1 MAYGQRQLINEMFG
15 RRWPRVGWH
24 VLAGYAASIMVR
36 TNLRVF
42 RVGQGAAVLTLALLG
57 LLDLAGGLVSGAGF
71 GKPLGVAEVV
81 SAVAAAAVFVPAHRQ
96 ATRALP
102 LAAIAVGAYAGLLT
116 AAEAATWTYT
126 RSWGLAET
134 AALLGVLLVTVRRGT
149 PRLAVA
155 AGVVVAG
162 AIVTQPLANVGV
174 LGSVTDTT
182 VILMLLLTLFAV
194 AAAVAGGF
202 LRFADLNRLRQLAA
216 LRAEQRTEFAR
227 DLHDFV
233 AHHVTGMVVL
243 AQGAQHITEREPAP
257 GVRTLEQI
265 ESAGVETMA
274 AMRGMVGML
283 REPVG
288 TRTDAARPM
297 APVAGIADVA
307 PLVERFTAAG
317 GPTARLVV
325 DGTVD
330 GLPVEVTS
338 SAYRVVMEALTNVRR
353 HAATATV
360 VDVSISRSEQRL
372 LVRVAD
378 DGRHAPGSRAVR
390 SQPGFGLIG
399 LAERLATIGGRVPAG
414 PGSDGGWVVEASL
427 AQPAGATAP

>member
-1 MAYGQRQLINEMFG
+1 
-15 RRWPRVGWH
+15 
-24 VLAGYAASIMVR
+24 MV
-36 TNLRVF
+36 
-42 RVGQGAAVLTLALLG
+42 TLALLG
-57 LLDLAGGLVSGAGF
+57 LLDLAGDLVTGAGF
-71 GKPLGVAEVV
+71 GRPLGVAEVI
-81 SAVAAAAVFVPAHRQ
+81 SSLAAAAVFVPAHRQ

-102 LAAIAVGAYAGLLT
+102 IVATVLGVYACLLT
-116 AAEAATWTYT
+116 AAEAATRTYT

-149 PRLAVA
+149 PRLAAA

-182 VILMLLLTLFAV
+182 VILMLLLALLVV
-194 AAAVAGGF
+194 AAALAGGF
-202 LRFADLNRLRQLAA
+202 LRFSDLNRLRQLAV
-216 LRAEQRTEFAR
+216 LRAEQRAEFAR

-233 AHHVTGMVVL
+233 AHHVTGIVVL
-243 AQGAQHITEREPAP
+243 AQGAQIIAEQDPVR

-265 ESAGVETMA
+265 ERAGVETMA

-288 TRTDAARPM
+288 TQADAARPV
-297 APVAGIADVA
+297 APLAGIADLA

-317 GPTARLVV
+317 GPIVRLVV

-353 HAATATV
+353 HATTATM
-360 VDVSISRSEQRL
+360 VDVSISRSAQRL
-372 LVRVAD
+372 LVRVQN
-378 DGRHAPGSRAVR
+378 DGQHPPESRAIR
-390 SQPGFGLIG
+390 SQQGFGLTG
-399 LAERLATIGGRVPAG
+399 LAERLATIDGRVQAG
-414 PGSDGGWVVEASL
+414 PGSNGGWVVEATL
-427 AQPAGATAP
+427 ALPAA